1 MAKITVSRLFEIS
14 KYLTTDAGKEL
25 EGALRYLSEF
35 AEVSIRTLRN
45 GLTFAD
51 NVDCTIKTLTLPS
64 ETVTT
69 VAFSGSK
76 RASYVIPVRVIDT
89 SYWII
94 DQFGWSYDSNG
105 NLQVF
110 FKTLDSNGTSPP
122 TSWRGDLVL
131 LILFG

>member
-14 KYLTTDAGKEL
+14 RYLTTDAGKQL

-51 NVDCTIKTLTLPS
+51 NVDCAIKTLTLPS
-64 ETVTT
+64 EIVTT

-76 RASYVIPVRVIDT
+76 RASYVIPVRVVDIN
-89 SYWII
+89 YWVISE
-94 DQFGWSYDSNG
+94 FGWSYDSNG

-110 FKTLDSNGTSPP
+110 CKILDTTGASPP

-131 LILFG
+131 IILFG